1 MSQITFGPGDLVFAE
16 GSASDFVLRITDGEA
31 EAVKVLGGQD
41 VVLGRLRPGDFIG
54 EMGVLEGRPRGA
66 TVRAVSGLTA
76 ERLGRDDF
84 LAQVSRDSDL
94 ALKVLVRLSE
104 RLNALGESYADL
116 SAEHAEAASGATAPM
131 AAGGEKTVQIVL
143 RPGSEIMAAI
153 LPRPEVSVERVPF
166 TVGRTPGPGEAAPLT
181 RIDLMLDD
189 TRPFRLSRAH
199 FRIETAPEGC
209 HLRDLGSVLGTQVNG
224 LAVGQH
230 FSSDKALLVPGE
242 NEVVAGGQDSPFRF
256 HIMLWS

>member
-16 GSASDFVLRITDGEA
+16 GGASDFVLRISEGEA
-31 EAVKVLGGQD
+31 EAVKVVGGQD
-41 VVLGRLRPGDFIG
+41 VVLGRLRAGDFIG

-66 TVRAVSGLTA
+66 TVRAVSGLTV

-84 LAQVSRDSDL
+84 LAQVSRDSDM

-116 SAEHAEAASGATAPM
+116 SAERSETSEAAAGACDAM
-131 AAGGEKTVQIVL
+131 RILL
-143 RPGSEIMAAI
+143 RTGSEIMTAI
-153 LPRPEVSVERVPF
+153 LPRPEIPVEQVPF
-166 TVGRTPGPGEAAPLT
+166 TVGRTPAPGEAAPLT
-181 RIDLMLDD
+181 RIDLMIDD

-199 FRIETAPEGC
+199 FRIEAAADGY

-224 LAVGQH
+224 LAVGHH
-230 FSSDKALLVPGE
+230 FSSDTALLREGD
-242 NEVVAGGQDSPFRF
+242 NEVIAGGQDSPFRF
-256 HIMLWS
+256 HVTLSG